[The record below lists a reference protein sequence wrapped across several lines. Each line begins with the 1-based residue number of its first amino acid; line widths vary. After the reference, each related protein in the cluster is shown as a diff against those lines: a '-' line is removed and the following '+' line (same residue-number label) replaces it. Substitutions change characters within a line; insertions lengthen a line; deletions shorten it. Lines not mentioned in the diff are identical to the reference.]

1 MAGLDVAVAGLGV
14 AAVGLGVAS
23 AGLGVT
29 AAGLDVS
36 AAELDVTS
44 AGLDVTS
51 AELDVSPEL
60 LRIFLHFTNIA
71 KGEKN
76 TPKTHK
82 ALYLRAFC
90 GCGGCQ
96 GRDVKIFLS
105 GLDRLADSRK
115 VVAVNVNYDC

>member
-1 MAGLDVAVAGLGV
+1 MIELDVASAKLDVASAGLDVAPVKGH
-14 AAVGLGVAS
+14 
-23 AGLGVT
+23 VT
-29 AAGLDVS
+29 P
-36 AAELDVTS
+36 AELDVAPVFFTLKK
-44 AGLDVTS
+44 AG
-51 AELDVSPEL
+51 
-60 LRIFLHFTNIA
+60 
-71 KGEKN
+71 GN

-90 GCGGCQ
+90 GCGVCQ